1 MHAPDALLRV
11 RCWFSR
17 VLARGVHASH
27 ALYMLL
33 TRCTCISRVDS
44 ASDAYLKCT
53 SRVLF
58 LFLVIV
64 GRSGK
69 GPFLYIFP
77 LLPQASIWV
86 SIVGMIHTSL
96 PVSHLLISDRGP
108 SLCQPTLLSAS
119 TRTMEWPAAPQSLPS
134 LQIFSWNWVCGGEYK
149 GRQCPHF
156 SFLYTSVTQAV
167 KHGFQNNSFLLL

>member
-64 GRSGK
+64 GK
-69 GPFLYIFP
+69 IEPEKKCPF
-77 LLPQASIWV
+77 
-86 SIVGMIHTSL
+86 
-96 PVSHLLISDRGP
+96 
-108 SLCQPTLLSAS
+108 
-119 TRTMEWPAAPQSLPS
+119 E
-134 LQIFSWNWVCGGEYK
+134 CGGGCNCYLGIAQIEVALIVK
-149 GRQCPHF
+149 GLP
-156 SFLYTSVTQAV
+156 LM
-167 KHGFQNNSFLLL
+167 GF

>member
-1 MHAPDALLRV
+1 MICWYRSVAVSHAYVPRDMHAPDALLRV

-64 GRSGK
+64 GLK
-69 GPFLYIFP
+69 
-77 LLPQASIWV
+77 
-86 SIVGMIHTSL
+86 
-96 PVSHLLISDRGP
+96 D
-108 SLCQPTLLSAS
+108 
-119 TRTMEWPAAPQSLPS
+119 
-134 LQIFSWNWVCGGEYK
+134 
-149 GRQCPHF
+149 
-156 SFLYTSVTQAV
+156 
-167 KHGFQNNSFLLL
+167 